1 MSTRKRHLEVGKD
14 SVPAPAVVK
23 SGPPEVL
30 SDVPKYHQAH
40 VTGKSHSEPFDCDV
54 GVRNWKAGW
63 SGKKKKYCC
72 EHHQIGCQ
80 GNYEDEIEPFDCT
93 ESVTTWRTAWSD
105 AMKKYCCK
113 RHEVGCEEGSLAS
126 SGSMHTYGLPT
137 QLQSSGFGEAPA
149 TAVTDSGAADV
160 LEQAWDESLPSLQ
173 AKVREV
179 ERQRTKELKTSFALG
194 CACLVAVA
202 FVARIRRTPASSVES
217 TMGGVELPQ
226 YNAVPQSF

>member
-1 MSTRKRHLEVGKD
+1 MTTRKRNLEVGKD
-14 SVPAPAVVK
+14 SVPGPVIVK

-40 VTGKSHSEPFDCDV
+40 VTGKSNSEPFDCDV

-72 EHHQIGCQ
+72 EHHKIGCQ
-80 GNYEDEIEPFDCT
+80 GDYEDKVEPFDCT
-93 ESVTTWRTAWSD
+93 ESVTTWKTAWSD

-126 SGSMHTYGLPT
+126 SGSMGTYGLPT
-137 QLQSSGFGEAPA
+137 QLQSSGFEEAPA
-149 TAVTDSGAADV
+149 TAVTDSGAANV

-179 ERQRTKELKTSFALG
+179 EGQRTKELQTSFALG

-202 FVARIRRTPASSVES
+202 FVARIRRTPASSVGS
-217 TMGGVELPQ
+217 TVDGVELPQ
-226 YNAVPQSF
+226 YNAVPQNF